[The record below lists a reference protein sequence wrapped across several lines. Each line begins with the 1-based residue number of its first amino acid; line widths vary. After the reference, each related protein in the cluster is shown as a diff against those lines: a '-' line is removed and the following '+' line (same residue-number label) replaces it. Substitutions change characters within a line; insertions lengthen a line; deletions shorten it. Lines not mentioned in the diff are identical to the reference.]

1 MTKVELIIS
10 FSLMISLNCSN
21 CGGQSQFDDS
31 AVVDRV
37 DCPLCG
43 ETIKINQTLGELS
56 ADEQMALYEE
66 SLKDSDW
73 GHQPC

>member
-1 MTKVELIIS
+1 
-10 FSLMISLNCSN
+10 MISLNCSN
-21 CGGQSQFDDS
+21 CGGHSQFDDS

-37 DCPLCG
+37 DCPLCE

>member
-10 FSLMISLNCSN
+10 FSLMISLNCSK

-31 AVVDRV
+31 GLADRV

-43 ETIKINQTLGELS
+43 EPIKINQTLGELS

>member
-1 MTKVELIIS
+1 
-10 FSLMISLNCSN
+10 MITLNCSN
-21 CGGQSQFDDS
+21 CGGQPQFDDS
-31 AVVDRV
+31 VAAGKV

-43 ETIKINQTLGELS
+43 EPLKINQTPGKLS